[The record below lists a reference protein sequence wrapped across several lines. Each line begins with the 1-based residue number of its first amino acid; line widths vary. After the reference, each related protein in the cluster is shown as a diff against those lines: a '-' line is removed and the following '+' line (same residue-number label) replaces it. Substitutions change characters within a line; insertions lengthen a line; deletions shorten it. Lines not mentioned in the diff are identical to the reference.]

1 MFSSQPVQS
10 ILSQRGFSSQGELSV
25 KRSNVAVKKK
35 EIFEWLPVTVYKDF
49 PQQLSKKKVV
59 YEHGVFLSRSNL
71 PASVTQIGGSLLIDM
86 PLTEVKEY
94 LSKYLQLDQLFSD
107 DMLVQKLE
115 QVLESFRLEKSQFFS
130 MNPGQ

>member
-1 MFSSQPVQS
+1 MFSSQPVLS

-71 PASVTQIGGSLLIDM
+71 PVSVTQIGGVIAD
-86 PLTEVKEY
+86 
-94 LSKYLQLDQLFSD
+94 
-107 DMLVQKLE
+107 
-115 QVLESFRLEKSQFFS
+115 
-130 MNPGQ
+130 